1 MHIVPLG
8 LDHVV
13 LRISDLNRSLVF
25 YRDILGCV
33 VDRRREGLGLYH
45 LRAGAAQ
52 IDLVTLRGELGK
64 KGGGPPI
71 AEGPN
76 MDHFCLRLETFDG
89 RPRVYDVVGLRVDAE
104 PLKHGDILGKVLV
117 GLGAPENTPSDVGV
131 KGLDADLYVC
141 QSALCQP
148 LHDVKVKEIR
158 GA

>member
-89 RPRVYDVVGLRVDAE
+89 PELIDYLRG
-104 PLKHGDILGKVLV
+104 H
-117 GLGAPENTPSDVGV
+117 
-131 KGLDADLYVC
+131 GLDPSEIAQRYGAEGDGPSLYVRDPDGNTVELKGPAL
-141 QSALCQP
+141 QS
-148 LHDVKVKEIR
+148 
-158 GA
+158 

>member
-1 MHIVPLG
+1 MKIVPLG

-13 LRISDLNRSLVF
+13 LRITDLDRSLAF

-33 VDRRREGLGLYH
+33 LDRRRDDLGLYH

-52 IDLVTLRGELGK
+52 IDLVTLSGELGK

-89 RPRVYDVVGLRVDAE
+89 PELMAQ
-104 PLKHGDILGKVLV
+104 LG
-117 GLGAPENTPSDVGV
+117 GH
-131 KGLDADLYVC
+131 GLDPSEIAQRYGAEGDGPSLYVQDPDGNTVELKGPAL
-141 QSALCQP
+141 QS
-148 LHDVKVKEIR
+148 
-158 GA
+158 